1 MVVHSHVYPYK
12 LIAYTGASQPRDK
25 TNFLFE
31 ILAVK
36 FNCHLNRWLR
46 NASSTS
52 LHLTATLIFLFL
64 AAMENTK
71 FPNEIVRFNEKLGK
85 TVV

>member
-25 TNFLFE
+25 TDFVFD

-36 FNCHLNRWLR
+36 LNFHLNRWLR

-52 LHLTATLIFLFL
+52 LHLTATVFSYFWQQWKIQ
-64 AAMENTK
+64 N
-71 FPNEIVRFNEKLGK
+71 FPMKLYNSMK
-85 TVV
+85 S

>member
-25 TNFLFE
+25 ANFVFE

-36 FNCHLNRWLR
+36 FNVHLNRWLR
-46 NASSTS
+46 DASSTP
-52 LHLTATLIFLFL
+52 LHFTATVFSYFS
-64 AAMENTK
+64 
-71 FPNEIVRFNEKLGK
+71 
-85 TVV
+85 